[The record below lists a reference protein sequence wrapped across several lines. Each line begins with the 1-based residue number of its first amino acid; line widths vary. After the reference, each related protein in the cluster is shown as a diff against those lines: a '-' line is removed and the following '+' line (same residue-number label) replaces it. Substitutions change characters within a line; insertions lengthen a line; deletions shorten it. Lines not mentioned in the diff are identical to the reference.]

1 MSSDRVTHHDEEF
14 LERLAKKNCPLA
26 PCEHMKFWR
35 VVWGGFMGGAIAVA
49 LAYSG
54 FIGNRIDGLGK
65 QISETEKSYAERMG
79 KLDSD
84 NRSISESIARMEE
97 RLTTNLEYIRRDIK
111 ELQTNLKK

>member
-1 MSSDRVTHHDEEF
+1 MSSDYVAHHDNEF
-14 LERLAKKNCPLA
+14 LEKLANKKCPLS

-54 FIGNRIDGLGK
+54 FVGNRIDGLGR
-65 QISETEKSYAERMG
+65 QISETEKSYAERME
-79 KLDSD
+79 KLDTN